1 MRYDIRGIQY
11 MRDFTLDERKVRCPN
26 ASTLGF
32 GRWEA
37 KPGDFITFEESKGRP
52 PVYGRVLG
60 RVADHG
66 RCGEGEKPNEC
77 EGWLVVLKFHMNLSH
92 AHAVWVDPTL
102 VLEVGDPP
110 RNLMRWALQPRL
122 PSPDVVLR
130 LASYGTLSEHF
141 IADPKCGPEDLRS
154 KDRRMFDAPAPVFAV
169 PQDVPCTIEAWA
181 DDGEHEDR
189 NGWREVTTLPSKDMA
204 RGFIEGLV
212 RGGAD
217 RQRLRLYWEDE
228 G

>member
-1 MRYDIRGIQY
+1 
-11 MRDFTLDERKVRCPN
+11 
-26 ASTLGF
+26 
-32 GRWEA
+32 
-37 KPGDFITFEESKGRP
+37 
-52 PVYGRVLG
+52 
-60 RVADHG
+60 
-66 RCGEGEKPNEC
+66 
-77 EGWLVVLKFHMNLSH
+77 VVLKFHMNLSH

-154 KDRRMFDAPAPVFAV
+154 KDRRMFDAPAPC
-169 PQDVPCTIEAWA
+169 PSPCPRMCPA
-181 DDGEHEDR
+181 
-189 NGWREVTTLPSKDMA
+189 PSKDMA